1 MFARTARELAEDM
14 IRICDSHLEQA
25 WYDAPQPSSST
36 AVPQAASTQGV
47 SKKRAWAD
55 VECNETPE
63 NLGMVEQSAA
73 VGGGERPLGNLNV
86 FQTYICRKIL
96 CDEPFLLAKG
106 QFILDEHGDPLDPEE
121 REEHIVVSVANVP
134 GSIEDAVEGVVIARK
149 CCQHYVGRNL
159 YLLEKKN
166 ATHQRLPLPK
176 ESPVA
181 EQEGEEW
188 KDRTTFEASE
198 VKHFSKN
205 FLWPHVQE
213 CTNLQISMSRIM
225 AAMTNA
231 GGFALQEKEMTIAD
245 LETWLDERIDKTEDF
260 GVRFSKHRHASES
273 IAAETRDQHGGEM
286 VGYVRA
292 GGKERGHQFDRF
304 EHRSC
309 TVTRP
314 H

>member
-1 MFARTARELAEDM
+1 MFSLLCCFLCDSFKNSRCIFARTARELAEDM
-14 IRICDSHLEQA
+14 IRICDSHMEQA

-36 AVPQAASTQGV
+36 AVPQAASTQTV

-159 YLLEKKN
+159 YLLEKRTRRTN
-166 ATHQRLPLPK
+166 VCLCQR
-176 ESPVA
+176 
-181 EQEGEEW
+181 
-188 KDRTTFEASE
+188 
-198 VKHFSKN
+198 
-205 FLWPHVQE
+205 
-213 CTNLQISMSRIM
+213 NLQLLSRKVKS
-225 AAMTNA
+225 
-231 GGFALQEKEMTIAD
+231 GRIARR
-245 LETWLDERIDKTEDF
+245 LKR
-260 GVRFSKHRHASES
+260 RR
-273 IAAETRDQHGGEM
+273 
-286 VGYVRA
+286 
-292 GGKERGHQFDRF
+292 
-304 EHRSC
+304 
-309 TVTRP
+309 
-314 H
+314 